1 MTAALAGGG
10 RLEGDARHVRGGRAG
25 GHRQVQPWMTPI
37 WNTAEKRN
45 LAYLYETDSKYLQ
58 VHDVDFDSMLDQ
70 PGAVPPLWKRA
81 APAAAAAAA
90 GAGFDA
96 NE

>member
-1 MTAALAGGG
+1 
-10 RLEGDARHVRGGRAG
+10 
-25 GHRQVQPWMTPI
+25 MTPI

-45 LAYLYETDSKYLQ
+45 LAYLYETDSKYL
-58 VHDVDFDSMLDQ
+58 HDVDFDSMLDQ

-96 NE
+96 IEYDTSNASELSEARPRIRQT